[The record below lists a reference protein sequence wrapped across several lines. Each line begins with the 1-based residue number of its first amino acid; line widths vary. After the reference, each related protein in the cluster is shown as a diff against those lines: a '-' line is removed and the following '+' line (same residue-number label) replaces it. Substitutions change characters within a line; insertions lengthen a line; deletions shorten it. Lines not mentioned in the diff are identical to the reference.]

1 MKLTRYGKKEW
12 GLASVIVL
20 ILLVFSV
27 FHAVFFS
34 FHAGIYFSILI
45 VVIWAAFA
53 GFFRDPKRRITERKD
68 LLLSPADGL
77 VKDIELIRS
86 ADEPRL
92 AELFGG
98 HDMLRIGIF
107 LSVFN
112 VHINRAPTD
121 MQVKLRDHKDGCYHD
136 ARDARAVRENES
148 LLLAGIANMN
158 GTEFPIAV
166 KQISGAIARRIVC
179 EAEPGSS
186 LKRGEQYGMIK
197 FGSRTEIY
205 LPAQNQLDIKV
216 CVGDKVQGGL
226 SILAQLKSSKQS

>member
-12 GLASVIVL
+12 GFASVIAL
-20 ILLVFSV
+20 ILLALSIFY
-27 FHAVFFS
+27 AVFFS
-34 FHAGIYFSILI
+34 FQAGIYLLVLI
-45 VVIWAAFA
+45 FVFWIAFV
-53 GFFRDPKRRITERKD
+53 GFFRDPKRKIPEQND

-86 ADEPRL
+86 SDEPRL
-92 AELFGG
+92 AELFEG

-112 VHINRAPTD
+112 VHINRAPTNI
-121 MQVKLRDHKDGCYHD
+121 QVKLRDHKDGCYHD
-136 ARDARAVRENES
+136 ARDARAIRENES
-148 LLLAGIANMN
+148 LLLAGIANMQ

-179 EAEPGSS
+179 EAEPGSN

-226 SILAQLKSSKQS
+226 SILAQLKTSKQS

>member
-1 MKLTRYGKKEW
+1 MKLTGYGKKEW
-12 GLASVIVL
+12 GLASVIAL
-20 ILLVFSV
+20 ILLVLSV
-27 FHAVFFS
+27 LY
-34 FHAGIYFSILI
+34 GMIYSSQAMIWSSILI
-45 VVIWAAFA
+45 IVFWGAFA
-53 GFFRDPKRRITERKD
+53 GFFRDPNRRIPEKSD

-86 ADEPRL
+86 SDEPRL
-92 AELFGG
+92 AELFEG

-121 MQVKLRDHKDGCYHD
+121 MQVKLRDHKNGCYHD
-136 ARDARAVRENES
+136 ARDARAIRENES

-179 EAEPGSS
+179 EAEPGTS

-197 FGSRTEIY
+197 FGSRTEVY
-205 LPAQNQLDIKV
+205 LPAQNQLDIKIS
-216 CVGDKVQGGL
+216 VGDKVQGGL
-226 SILAQLKSSKQS
+226 SILAQLKTGKQS